1 MVTMSHP
8 QKTTPRPGS
17 MLARLM
23 AGVREH
29 APDAAA
35 LGPLP
40 PEAPTPDDPGHP
52 EWHRRQRVEFAMKRW
67 TRATPRRYRTATA
80 TDPRVLD
87 WARTAAEHFAY
98 PAPDPDDEDAFDNAP
113 PLPSL
118 LLTGTTGT
126 GKTHQAYGALRA
138 IAESGPRRRYG
149 LIATTAA
156 DMYGQLRPTGQVG
169 AAEHQMRQYATIPLL
184 LLDDIGSAKASEW
197 TEEITY
203 RLVNERYNA
212 CLPTI
217 FTSNLPPRAR
227 TAGRPDLAS
236 ALGDRVVSR
245 LAEMTTVIGLTGHD
259 RRRTGEAA

>member
-29 APDAAA
+29 APDAAE

-40 PEAPTPDDPGHP
+40 PEAPTPDEPGHP
-52 EWHRRQRVEFAMKRW
+52 EWHRCQRVAFAMKRW
-67 TRATPRRYRTATA
+67 QRATPPRYRAATV
-80 TDPRVLD
+80 TDPRVHA
-87 WARTAAEHFAY
+87 WVQQGAAHFAH
-98 PAPDPDDEDAFDNAP
+98 PAPDDEDAFDETP

-126 GKTHQAYGALRA
+126 GKTHQAYGALRG

-203 RLVNERYNA
+203 RLINERYNS
-212 CLPTI
+212 CLPTL

-245 LAEMTTVIGLTGHD
+245 LAEMTTVVSLTGAD
-259 RRRTGEAA
+259 RRRAGAA